1 MGGTDEVAGVVRG
14 GSGGGFAAGGDCHR
28 AASIR
33 TGRWTMNDW
42 GKLWWGI
49 VAFLLALL
57 AILLGAIGVL
67 YVS

>member
-1 MGGTDEVAGVVRG
+1 
-14 GSGGGFAAGGDCHR
+14 
-28 AASIR
+28 
-33 TGRWTMNDW
+33 MNDW